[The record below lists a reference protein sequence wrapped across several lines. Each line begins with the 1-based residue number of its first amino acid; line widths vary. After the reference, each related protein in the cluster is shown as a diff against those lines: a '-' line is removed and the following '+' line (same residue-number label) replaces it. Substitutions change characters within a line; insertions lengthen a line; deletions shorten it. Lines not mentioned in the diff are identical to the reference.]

1 MTPMNINNMEDQ
13 SLDYSKISFDDSN
26 IIDANP
32 SMANDPVARMSASN
46 KRAMANFLNSTE
58 NGGGEGGLNGG
69 GGSSGDADG
78 MGSNRVTERRTN
90 EWLNY
95 KLRCHL
101 DNMIDQ
107 VIQDY

>member
-26 IIDANP
+26 IIDA
-32 SMANDPVARMSASN
+32 SMSISNDPVARMSATN
-46 KRAMANFLNSTE
+46 KRAMTNFLNSADS
-58 NGGGEGGLNGG
+58 GAGEGSGS
-69 GGSSGDADG
+69 GSSDG
-78 MGSNRVTERRTN
+78 ASGMSSNRVTERRTN

-107 VIQDY
+107 VIQDYKID